1 MNVLVAKIIKDLLSP
16 LPYFDLAS
24 GLVQVITKS
33 DNSENKSVNKRFPI
47 EVDVSEENN
56 SNALYPRDDIKG
68 MFFLEDGGARSEGHN
83 DWTSDLTLVC
93 WFCPKKIASNPES
106 VAANALADISD
117 AFKTFHNSSPVSRL
131 KINIVSMPQR
141 DSGIFSKYTFD
152 ERQTQ
157 FLMPPFDFFAL
168 KLKCSYRLISNCLI
182 PLNPPTPC

>member
-16 LPYFDLAS
+16 LPYFDLAA

-33 DNSENKSVNKRFPI
+33 ESSENKSVTKRFPM
-47 EVDVSEENN
+47 EVDVSEEAN
-56 SNALYPRDDIKG
+56 SNALYPREDING
-68 MFFLEDGGARSEGHN
+68 MFFLEDGGAKSEGQN

-93 WFCPKKIASNPES
+93 WFCPKKIASNPEA

-117 AFKTFHNSSPVSRL
+117 TFKTFQNSSPVSRL

-141 DSGIFSKYTFD
+141 DAAIFSKYTFD
-152 ERQTQ
+152 EGQTQ

-168 KLKCSYRLISNCLI
+168 KLKCSYRLNPNCLT
-182 PLNPPTPC
+182 PLNPPSPC